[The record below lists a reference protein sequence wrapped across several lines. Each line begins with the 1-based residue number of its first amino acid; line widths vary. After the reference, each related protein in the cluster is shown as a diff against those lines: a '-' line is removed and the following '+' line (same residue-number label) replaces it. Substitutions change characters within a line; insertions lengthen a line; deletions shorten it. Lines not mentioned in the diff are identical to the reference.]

1 MKQLLALPR
10 ATARWMRAVGC
21 GMSAVVLMASSVP
34 GGNDGAVVSFSIVP
48 MDGQALVAIGVD
60 GDVSIKNFVLTNPD
74 RIVVDISGATFGVK
88 NSRYDGVARGGVL
101 DVRMSQWK
109 PGVVRVVLTTAGA
122 RRFEVKREMYQVRI
136 SVDGGDAFTPWRVGR
151 PGFASPALAKTSA
164 EASFENGRSLSG
176 ASVVTRASRSSSP
189 SASTGPAQQQP
200 SQQPRISIAWE
211 GAQLTDVIAQFAGFS
226 GRTIIPSKGVQ
237 GTVTAEIINQPW
249 DVAFKAI
256 LNANGYDAIEDAN
269 GIIIVTDMASVAARP
284 RFEPLITRT
293 VRLNY
298 VNAVDVANALRER
311 LTRDCGN
318 TITSQNQAT
327 AQATQ
332 QTAAPGAAA
341 GQTAPAPVQQQPN
354 LAPQVLSGTV
364 DLRCPQRGAVTADPL
379 SNSVSITDVASSMDD
394 MLRYAQELDRRQ
406 PQVNIKAKIILVDR
420 TQLEAL
426 GLRYDL
432 GSQTGSYF
440 NRVLPRTDS
449 TGAPETAD
457 AVIALGGNAIAA
469 VANAATAVPNATL
482 SLIYSAAIGAF
493 DLTTFLDAIN
503 QSGLLDVQAEPS
515 VTTLSG
521 RAANL
526 AAGTQVPVQVPA
538 PLTGGQTVPT
548 VTVST
553 RQTGIVLTVTP
564 VVTNNRQVMM
574 TVHAENSDVQ
584 ILSVGAVFP
593 TQQIDNVVLVGDGE
607 TVVMGGLTQTS
618 VTMNKTGIP
627 ILVDLPLIGR
637 LFGTTTRNETKR
649 DLLILITPH
658 IVDEGDLTM
667 EPRRNP

>member
-1 MKQLLALPR
+1 MKRMWAVPG
-10 ATARWMRAVGC
+10 AASRWMRALGC

-34 GGNDGAVVSFSIVP
+34 NGNDGAVVSASIVP
-48 MDGQALVAIGVD
+48 MSGQALVAIGVD
-60 GDVSIKNFVLTNPD
+60 GNVQVRDFALSNPD
-74 RIVVDISGATFGVK
+74 RIVVDISGATLNMKG
-88 NSRYDGVARGGVL
+88 SRYDGAARGGVL
-101 DVRMSQWK
+101 DVRLGQNK
-109 PGVVRVVLTTAGA
+109 PGVVRIVLTTAGA
-122 RRFEVKREMYQVRI
+122 KRYQVTREMYQVRI
-136 SVDGGDAFTPWRVGR
+136 SVEGGDAFEPWRVGR
-151 PGFASPALAKTSA
+151 PGFASPALSKT
-164 EASFENGRSLSG
+164 EATFERERSLSG
-176 ASVVTRASRSSSP
+176 TSVVTRSVQSNSPAS
-189 SASTGPAQQQP
+189 SAKAVQQQP

-226 GRTIIPSKGVQ
+226 GRTIIPAKGVT

-256 LNANGYDAIEDAN
+256 LNANGYDAVEDAN
-269 GIIIVTDMASVAARP
+269 GIIIVTDIASVAARP

-293 VRLNY
+293 LRLNY

-318 TITSQNQAT
+318 TMAPP
-327 AQATQ
+327 TQ
-332 QTAAPGAAA
+332 QAAVAPTAA
-341 GQTAPAPVQQQPN
+341 GQTTPPAVQQQPQ
-354 LAPQVLSGTV
+354 APAGTT

-379 SNSVSITDVASSMDD
+379 SNSVSITDVQSSMDD
-394 MLRYAQELDRRQ
+394 MERYAHELDRRQ

-420 TQLEAL
+420 TQLEAM

-432 GSQTGSYF
+432 GTPQQHF
-440 NRVLPRTDS
+440 NQVVARTDS
-449 TGAPETAD
+449 TGNPETGQ
-457 AVIALGGNAIAA
+457 VIALGGNAISAI
-469 VANAATAVPNATL
+469 ANAATAVPSATL
-482 SLIYSAAIGAF
+482 SIVYSAAIGAF
-493 DLTTFLDAIN
+493 DFTTFLDAIT

-521 RAANL
+521 RSANL

-564 VVTNNRQVMM
+564 TVTNNRQVMM

-593 TQQIDNVVLVGDGE
+593 TQSIDNVVLVGDGE

-618 VTMNKTGIP
+618 VTINKVGIP

>member
-1 MKQLLALPR
+1 MIRKWAVPG
-10 ATARWMRAVGC
+10 AVSRWMRALGC
-21 GMSAVVLMASSVP
+21 GMSAVVLTASSVP

-48 MDGQALVAIGVD
+48 MSGQALVAIGVD
-60 GDVSIKNFVLTNPD
+60 GDVQVRDFALTNPD
-74 RIVVDISGATFGVK
+74 RIVVDIAGATLNMKGSK
-88 NSRYDGVARGGVL
+88 YDGTARGGVL
-101 DVRMSQWK
+101 DVRLGQNK
-109 PGVVRVVLTTAGA
+109 PGVVRIVLTTAGA
-122 RRFEVKREMYQVRI
+122 KRYQVTREMYQVRI
-136 SVDGGDAFTPWRVGR
+136 SVEGGDAFQPWRTGR
-151 PGFASPALAKTSA
+151 PGFASPALTRT
-164 EASFENGRSLSG
+164 EASFENERSLSG
-176 ASVVTRASRSSSP
+176 NSVVTRSVRSNSPAAS
-189 SASTGPAQQQP
+189 AGPVQQQP

-226 GRTIIPSKGVQ
+226 GRTIIPSKNVS

-256 LNANGYDAIEDAN
+256 LNANGFDAIEDAN

-293 VRLNY
+293 IRLNY
-298 VNAVDVANALRER
+298 VSADQVALALRER

-318 TITSQNQAT
+318 TMAPP
-327 AQATQ
+327 TQ
-332 QTAAPGAAA
+332 QAAVAPTAA
-341 GQTAPAPVQQQPN
+341 GQTTPPVVQQPTAPA
-354 LAPQVLSGTV
+354 GIT

-379 SNSVSITDVASSMDD
+379 SNSVSITDVASSMAD
-394 MLRYAQELDRRQ
+394 MVAYASELDRRQ

-432 GSQTGSYF
+432 GTPQQHF
-440 NRVLPRTDS
+440 NQVVARTDS
-449 TGAPETAD
+449 AGNPETGQ
-457 AVIALGGNAIAA
+457 VIALGGNAISAI
-469 VANAATAVPNATL
+469 ANAATAVPSATL
-482 SLIYSAAIGAF
+482 SIVYSAALGAF
-493 DLTTFLDAIN
+493 DFTTFLDAIT

-593 TQQIDNVVLVGDGE
+593 TQSIDNVVLVGDGE

-618 VTMNKTGIP
+618 VTINKVGIP